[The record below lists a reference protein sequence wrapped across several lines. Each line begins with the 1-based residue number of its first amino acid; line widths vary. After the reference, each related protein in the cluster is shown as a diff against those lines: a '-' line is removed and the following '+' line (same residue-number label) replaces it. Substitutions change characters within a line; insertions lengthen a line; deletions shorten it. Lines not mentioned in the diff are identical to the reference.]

1 MTEFPLPFTS
11 FPVLCYNVGT
21 MERLERVQRNERIL
35 VILNPSSGV
44 VSKDIA
50 TSVIFKKLRKHFHTV
65 SLINSNSPAHG
76 VEITRQALDQFDI
89 ITAFGGDGTIN
100 SVASAM
106 VNTNKTLGIL
116 PGGSGNG
123 LVRSL
128 NIPLSWRRALDV
140 LINGKD
146 VYVDAGK
153 INDTFFLNI
162 AGIGLDAWISR
173 QFNLESRER
182 GIASYVYYALKGV
195 FERPTFRVKIKL
207 GDTVF
212 QDEIM
217 IMAFAN
223 FKQYGANLIIAP
235 FASPYDRLLDIC
247 IINKFKL
254 LKGLNFQKFFTG
266 HIHEF
271 PFYKTY
277 KFDKCEIESLDGKIP
292 FHFDGE
298 YGGTD
303 MERYIIETLPGKI
316 KVRIPAPNN
325 RKQ

>member
-1 MTEFPLPFTS
+1 
-11 FPVLCYNVGT
+11 
-21 MERLERVQRNERIL
+21 MEQDQRNRNERIL

-65 SLINSNSPAHG
+65 SLINSNSAAHG

-128 NIPLSWRRALDV
+128 NISLSWRQALDA
-140 LINGKD
+140 LIDGED

-153 INDTFFLNI
+153 INDTFFLNV

-173 QFNLESRER
+173 QFNRQSKER

-195 FERPTFRVKIKL
+195 FEMPTFRVKINL

-217 IMAFAN
+217 IIAFAN
-223 FKQYGANLIIAP
+223 FKQYGGNLIIAP
-235 FASPYDRLLDIC
+235 FASPYDRRLDIC

-254 LKGLNFQKFFTG
+254 LKGSLAPQKFFTG
-266 HIHEF
+266 HIHDF
-271 PFYKTY
+271 PFYKSY
-277 KFDKCEIESLDGKIP
+277 KFEKCVIESLNGKIP

-298 YGGTD
+298 YGGKD
-303 MERYIIETLPGKI
+303 LERYTIETLPGKI
-316 KVRIPAPNN
+316 KIRIPHS
-325 RKQ
+325 

>member
-1 MTEFPLPFTS
+1 M
-11 FPVLCYNVGT
+11 V
-21 MERLERVQRNERIL
+21 RNERIL
-35 VILNPSSGV
+35 VVLNPSSGV
-44 VSKDIA
+44 ICKDIA

-76 VEITRQALDQFDI
+76 FEITKQALAQFDI

-100 SVASAM
+100 SIASAL
-106 VNTNKTLGIL
+106 VNTDKTLGIL

-123 LVRSL
+123 LSRSL

-140 LINGKD
+140 LIDGKD

-153 INDTFFLNI
+153 INGTFFLNV
-162 AGIGLDAWISR
+162 AGIGLDALISR
-173 QFNLESRER
+173 QFNQGSKGR
-182 GIASYVYYALKGV
+182 GIVSYVYYALKGV
-195 FERPTFRVKIKL
+195 FEMPTFRVKISL

-217 IMAFAN
+217 IIAFAN
-223 FKQYGANLIIAP
+223 FKQYGAKLVIAP
-235 FASPYDRLLDIC
+235 FASPYDKLLDIC

-254 LKGLNFQKFFTG
+254 LKGSLNVQKFFTG

-271 PFYKTY
+271 PFYKSY
-277 KFDKCEIESLDGKIP
+277 KFDTCEIESLDGKIP

-298 YGGTD
+298 YGGKD
-303 MERYIIETLPGKI
+303 LDHFKIEVLPRKI
-316 KVRIPAPNN
+316 KVRIPPQG
-325 RKQ
+325 KPHL

>member
-1 MTEFPLPFTS
+1 
-11 FPVLCYNVGT
+11 
-21 MERLERVQRNERIL
+21 MERKKNERIL

-44 VSKDIA
+44 ISKDIA

-76 VEITRQALDQFDI
+76 SELTRQALAQFDI

-106 VNTNKTLGIL
+106 ANSGKTLGVL

-123 LVRSL
+123 LVGNL
-128 NIPLSWRRALDV
+128 NISTSWRRALDT
-140 LINGKD
+140 LIDGKD
-146 VYVDAGK
+146 IYVDAGK
-153 INDTFFLNI
+153 INDTFFLNV
-162 AGIGLDAWISR
+162 AGIGLDALISR
-173 QFNLESRER
+173 QFNQESKER

-195 FERPTFRVKIKL
+195 FEMPTFRVKINL

-217 IMAFAN
+217 IIAFAN
-223 FKQYGANLIIAP
+223 FQEYGAKFKIAP
-235 FASPYDRLLDIC
+235 LASPSDGLLDIC

-254 LKGLNFQKFFTG
+254 LKESLNMQKLFTG
-266 HIHEF
+266 HIHKF
-271 PFYKTY
+271 PFYKSY

-292 FHFDGE
+292 FHYDGE

-303 MERYIIETLPGKI
+303 LEHYKIKTLPAQI
-316 KVRIPAPNN
+316 KMRVPR
-325 RKQ
+325 